1 MKFSGISPFTIA
13 INVFSHYSKS
23 PFDNS
28 PSICSND
35 HMILPATAQV
45 LAKADSEGWA
55 ACEEKTREERS
66 EAGQFFTPAPI
77 ARCLAGWFHEKGLNR
92 PSLHLL
98 EPGAGSGALTA
109 AVVDRITAFRVS
121 GRLPLLDEITLEAW
135 ELDPVFLPVLQKNLS
150 ACAAA
155 LEKVGIRAK
164 VDLRR
169 GSYVEGAV
177 EALYGGLFGGT
188 ASPTV
193 TQAILNPP
201 YRKIATCSRERQ
213 LLDSLGMETSNLYAA
228 FVWLALRQLV
238 DGGELS
244 AIVPRSFCNGP
255 YFRDFRQN
263 LVTESTFHRVHVF
276 DSRTEAF
283 GRDEVLQEN
292 ILFHLT
298 RKNGKRPSITVSTG
312 SLEAPREVRI
322 SAERFV
328 CPNDP
333 EKIIHIATGSD
344 ANEVRDFIQ
353 SLPCR
358 IEELGLEISTGP
370 VVDFRLKSS
379 LSQRLGNQDVPLLY
393 PHAVRAGRVIPPLPD
408 ASGYGDARIGKKP
421 VAITVN
427 DETRRWLIPA
437 ARFVLIKRFS
447 SKEEKRRLVAG
458 VLDPKDFAEGLIGI
472 ENHLNF
478 FHRKRAGLSVAMA
491 RGLCRFLNSSVA
503 DRYFRQF
510 NGHTQVNATD
520 LRTFRYPDSASL
532 EQLGKTKLDD
542 SDQGSID
549 LAMTELFDAPSFA

>member
-1 MKFSGISPFTIA
+1 MNP
-13 INVFSHYSKS
+13 
-23 PFDNS
+23 
-28 PSICSND
+28 
-35 HMILPATAQV
+35 PATAQV
-45 LAKADSEGWA
+45 LAMADSEGWA
-55 ACEEKTREERS
+55 TCVEKTREERS
-66 EAGQFFTPAPI
+66 EVGQFFTPAPI

-92 PSLHLL
+92 TTLHLL
-98 EPGAGSGALTA
+98 DPGAGGGALTA
-109 AVVDRITAFRVS
+109 AVVDRITALRVS
-121 GRLPLLDEITLEAW
+121 GNLPQLEEITLEAW
-135 ELDPVFLPVLQKNLS
+135 ELDPAFLPALRRNLS

-155 LEKVGIRAK
+155 LEKVGIRAT
-164 VDLRR
+164 VDLRQ

-177 EALYGGLFGGT
+177 EALDGGLFGGT
-188 ASPTV
+188 AAPTV
-193 TQAILNPP
+193 THAILNPP
-201 YRKIATCSRERQ
+201 YRKIATRSRERQ
-213 LLDSLGMETSNLYAA
+213 LLNSLGMETSNLYAA

-238 DGGELS
+238 DGGELC
-244 AIVPRSFCNGP
+244 AIIPRSFCNGP
-255 YFRDFRQN
+255 YFRDFRRD

-298 RKNGKRPSITVSTG
+298 RKKGKRPTITVSTG
-312 SLEAPREVRI
+312 SLESPQEIRI
-322 SAERFV
+322 PAERFV
-328 CPNDP
+328 CPDDP
-333 EKIIHIATGSD
+333 EKVIHIATGSD

-358 IEELGLEISTGP
+358 IEELGIEVSTGP
-370 VVDFRLKSS
+370 VVDFRMKSS
-379 LSQRLGNQDVPLLY
+379 LSQRLGKQDVPLLY
-393 PHAVRAGRVIPPLPD
+393 PHTIKAGCVIPPLFD
-408 ASGYGDARIGKKP
+408 ASCYGDARVGKKP

-458 VLDPKDFAEGLIGI
+458 VLDPKDFTEGLIGI

-491 RGLCRFLNSSVA
+491 KGLCRFLNSSVA

-520 LRTFRYPDSASL
+520 LRAFRYPDAASL
-532 EQLGKTKLDD
+532 EQLGKAKLDD
-542 SDQGSID
+542 GDQTAID
-549 LAMTELFDAPSFA
+549 LAMTELLGAPSFA

>member
-1 MKFSGISPFTIA
+1 M
-13 INVFSHYSKS
+13 
-23 PFDNS
+23 
-28 PSICSND
+28 
-35 HMILPATAQV
+35 
-45 LAKADSEGWA
+45 ADSEGWRT
-55 ACEEKTREERS
+55 CVEKTREERS

-77 ARCLAGWFHEKGLNR
+77 ARGLAGWFHETGLNK

-98 EPGAGSGALTA
+98 DPGAGGGALTA
-109 AVVDRITAFRVS
+109 AVVDRITSLRVAGS
-121 GRLPLLDEITLEAW
+121 IPLLEEITLEAW
-135 ELDPVFLPVLQKNLS
+135 ELDPAFLPALRKNLS

-155 LEKVGIRAK
+155 LEKAGIRAEI
-164 VDLRR
+164 DLRS
-169 GSYVEGAV
+169 GSYVGGAV
-177 EALYGGLFGGT
+177 HALDGGLFGGT
-188 ASPTV
+188 AAPTV
-193 TQAILNPP
+193 THAILNPP
-201 YRKIATCSRERQ
+201 YRKIAARSPERQ
-213 LLDSLGMETSNLYAA
+213 LLNSLGMETSNLYAA

-255 YFRDFRQN
+255 YFRDFRKD
-263 LVTESTFHRVHVF
+263 LVAESTFHRVHVF

-298 RKNGKRPSITVSTG
+298 RKKGKRPSITVSTG
-312 SLEAPREVRI
+312 SLESPQEVRI
-322 SAERFV
+322 PAERFV
-328 CPNDP
+328 CQDDP
-333 EKIIHIATGSD
+333 DKVIHIATGSD

-358 IEELGLEISTGP
+358 IGELGIEVSTGP

-379 LSQRLGNQDVPLLY
+379 LSQRLGKQDVPLLY
-393 PHAVRAGRVIPPLPD
+393 PHTVRAGRVIPPLSD
-408 ASGYGDARIGKKP
+408 ASVYGDARVGKKP

-447 SKEEKRRLVAG
+447 SKEEKRRLVAA

-478 FHRKRAGLSVAMA
+478 FHRKRSGLSVAMA
-491 RGLCRFLNSSVA
+491 RGLSRFLNSTVA

-510 NGHTQVNATD
+510 NGHTQVNASD
-520 LRTFRYPDSASL
+520 LRAFRYPDAANL
-532 EQLGKTKLDD
+532 EQLGKATLDD
-542 SDQGSID
+542 GDQTAID
-549 LAMTELFDAPSFA
+549 LAMARLLGAPSLA